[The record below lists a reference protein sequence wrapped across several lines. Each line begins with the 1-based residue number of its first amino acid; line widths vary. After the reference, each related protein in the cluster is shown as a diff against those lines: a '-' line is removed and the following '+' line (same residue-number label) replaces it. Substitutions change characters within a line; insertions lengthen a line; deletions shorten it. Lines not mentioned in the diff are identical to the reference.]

1 MVDDAAIEIVRST
14 LLITLKIAMPLL
26 LTAVVIG
33 LVISLVQSVTSIQDQ
48 TLTFVPKLGGI
59 ILASILLMPWITF
72 VLIEFATEMF
82 QLF

>member
-1 MVDDAAIEIVRST
+1 MVDDTAIELVRST
-14 LLITLKIAMPLL
+14 LIMTLKIAMPLL

-33 LVISLVQSVTSIQDQ
+33 LVISLIQSVTSIQDQ

-59 ILASILLMPWITF
+59 VLAAILLMPWITI
-72 VLIEFATEMF
+72 VLVEFATEMF

>member
-1 MVDDAAIEIVRST
+1 MVDDTAIEIVRST
-14 LLITLKIAMPLL
+14 LLVTLKIAMPLL

-33 LVISLVQSVTSIQDQ
+33 LVISLIQSVTSIQDQ

-59 ILASILLMPWITF
+59 ILAAILLMPWITL